1 LKYYK
6 DKSSGASI
14 LRELGKAGEHYALA
28 LVAAIIGR
36 ASSSTS
42 STSTPAE
49 YVTGQAG
56 EK

>member
-36 ASSSTS
+36 ASSSS
-42 STSTPAE
+42 SSSTPAE

>member
-36 ASSSTS
+36 ASSSS
-42 STSTPAE
+42 SSTPAE